1 MRLKAAGMPS
11 HEIAWRVGSAPS
23 TVRLTIRRFEASGLT
38 WPLPDNVTDT
48 VLEARLYASQSP
60 FEFRT
65 LSLLL
70 VVVLVQALEEITN
83 QGCDLVSRFIQ
94 CEMSRFQDMD
104 FGLWHIAGISRRAGD
119 GEGGVVFSPNHQS
132 RRLHRAKPFLPQRVG
147 GNVGPVI
154 QEQRGLNVG
163 LARTGEKGVFVGPR
177 IRIVTIGMGA
187 RSDMPLPRRLE
198 GREVGLEVLELLGRI
213 RPILPARVPE
223 RA

>member
-1 MRLKAAGMPS
+1 MRHVRDVMRLKAAGMPS
-11 HEIAWRVGSAPS
+11 REIAWRVGSAPS

-48 VLEARLYASQSP
+48 ALEARLYASQSP

-70 VVVLVQALEEITN
+70 VFVLVQALEEITN

-132 RRLHRAKPFLPQRVG
+132 AVAPREAIFATAGRRQRWS
-147 GNVGPVI
+147 GNPGTAWF
-154 QEQRGLNVG
+154 EC
-163 LARTGEKGVFVGPR
+163 
-177 IRIVTIGMGA
+177 
-187 RSDMPLPRRLE
+187 RL
-198 GREVGLEVLELLGRI
+198 GQDG
-213 RPILPARVPE
+213 
-223 RA
+223 